1 MLNELVSLET
11 LELPVPAADSS
22 MLEMLLHPRLALFWG
37 ASTPTRALLAALT
50 VLAASGH
57 PIRVFDG
64 GNRFDGYFVAR
75 LARRLSS
82 DPHAILERIRL
93 SRAFTCFQLA
103 ELIENTPGDGIIAS
117 AQMDNPQP
125 SKVAAESQSLLF
137 VLDLLNTFYDESVPL
152 RDSERLLHN
161 TIGHLKRLASQGPVI
176 VGARE
181 PRVLVKERW
190 TLLDQLQV
198 AADVAWLLRA
208 PDGPEE
214 AQPRLF

>member
-1 MLNELVSLET
+1 MVSELVSFDT
-11 LELPVPAADSS
+11 LELPMPAADPG
-22 MLEMLLHPRLALFWG
+22 MLEMLLQPRLALFWG
-37 ASTPTRALLAALT
+37 SSTPTRALLAALT
-50 VLAASGH
+50 VLASRGH

-64 GNRFDGYFVAR
+64 GNRFDGYFIAR
-75 LARRLSS
+75 LARRLSN
-82 DPHAILERIRL
+82 DPHATLERIQL

-103 ELIENTPGDGIIAS
+103 ELIENTPGGGDFS
-117 AQMDNPQP
+117 TPDPLNVTP
-125 SKVAAESQSLLF
+125 EDHSLLF

-161 TIGHLKRLASQGPVI
+161 AISHLKRLASHGPVI

-190 TLLDQLQV
+190 SLLDQLQV
-198 AADVAWLLRA
+198 ASDVAWLLRA
-208 PDGPEE
+208 PDGPGE